1 MFFILPY
8 SAIISTSA
16 SMPPP
21 PLPSSSTEAQFW
33 TNARAILIQTD
44 QYLQQSENVTGQQLH
59 HVQQRLDLLQT
70 SLDTLQRTIPA
81 TTLQTWN
88 TEARRLSS
96 AIESL
101 LLQRSTADDTD
112 IFGPNIDCEVRYATD
127 DAGFQKRGRPAKIPN
142 TAQVFQALAMGYTA
156 RDIAKSNP
164 QFSESTL
171 NRHIKRCQLRAKDR
185 LSDDQLDIWV
195 SEAVQDVPNSG
206 YRAVCARLRSSGFIV
221 TERAVQA
228 SVQRVDPSRQHSH
241 VLQAL
246 PRRIKYWVP
255 SPNSVWHFDGNHK
268 LNHWG
273 FVTHGCVDGYS
284 RRIMWLEVK
293 TDNYASSVLGTSP
306 NSE

>member
-1 MFFILPY
+1 
-8 SAIISTSA
+8 
-16 SMPPP
+16 MPPP
-21 PLPSSSTEAQFW
+21 PLPSCSTEVQFW

-44 QYLQQSENVTGQQLH
+44 QYLQQSNNVTDEQLH
-59 HVQQRLDLLQT
+59 HVHNRLHLLQT
-70 SLDTLQRTIPA
+70 SLDTLQHTIPA
-81 TTLQTWN
+81 ATLQTWT
-88 TEARRLSS
+88 TETRRLSS
-96 AIESL
+96 TIESL
-101 LLQRSTADDTD
+101 LSQAFTAVDTG
-112 IFGPNIDCEVRYATD
+112 IVGPNIDCELWYATD
-127 DAGFQKRGRPAKIPN
+127 HAGFQSRGRPAKIPN

-171 NRHIKRCQLRAKDR
+171 NRHIKQCQLRAKDR

-195 SEAVQDVPNSG
+195 SEALQEVPNSG
-206 YRAVCARLRSSGFIV
+206 YRAVCARLGSAGFIV

-228 SVQRVDPSRQHSH
+228 SVQRVDPCRQHSH

-255 SPNSVWHFDGNHK
+255 CPNSVWHFDGNHK

-293 TDNYASSVLGTSP
+293 TDNYASSVLGMVLNP
-306 NSE
+306 E